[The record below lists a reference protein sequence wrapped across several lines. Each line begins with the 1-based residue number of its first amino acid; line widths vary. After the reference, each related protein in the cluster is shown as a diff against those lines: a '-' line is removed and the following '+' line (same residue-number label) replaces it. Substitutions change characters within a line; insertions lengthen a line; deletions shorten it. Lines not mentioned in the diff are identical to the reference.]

1 MDDKSTAPQ
10 RVRFEEV
17 TPANEPAAFL
27 NVDLDDLV
35 APLKLPIY
43 DGYDGLDEMRFAYL
57 TLPSGETVVLGAYLT
72 CPQPGTD
79 LYIDEQ
85 LQHSAQIVFEAC
97 QYLNLD
103 RSTISWFHP
112 DFQEEIDLLYTNKP
126 INLKPQISSQIEG
139 LVLSYRFEPI
149 DCFNHAISIYDRER
163 FPKYWAMLHRN
174 LGLAYSNRMEGD
186 LRENLERSI
195 VCFHNALEI
204 HTLEDFRDR
213 WEIDN
218 QDLATSR
225 KLLNRLSNDYKLNL
239 IKEIIARPIEYRN
252 LQNIDLSSADLSNAN
267 MYQANLSNADLSN
280 TNLDSANLHSAKL
293 NSTNLNGANLNCA
306 NLLCADL
313 HNANISGGNLSNAKL
328 PCANLTDAN
337 LTDANLTNADMYG
350 AILNGTILSGADVK
364 GAIFGSN
371 EGIGESIKKDLI
383 ARGATFEDLPGDRS
397 QFRTPVLR

>member
-103 RSTISWFHP
+103 RSTIAWFHP
-112 DFQEEIDLLYTNKP
+112 DFREEIDLLYTNKP
-126 INLKPQISSQIEG
+126 INLKYQASSQIEG

-149 DCFNHAISIYDRER
+149 DCFNHAISIYNRER
-163 FPKYWAMLHRN
+163 FPKYWAMLQRN

-186 LRENLERSI
+186 RQENLKRS
-195 VCFHNALEI
+195 VECFNHSLEI
-204 HTLEDFRDR
+204 HTLEKFPDQNL
-213 WEIDN
+213 INN
-218 QDLATSR
+218 QDLAKT
-225 KLLNRLSNDYKLNL
+225 KELLNRLNHKIPKIEVTPLTGIGL
-239 IKEIIARPIEYRN
+239 LQKIKE
-252 LQNIDLSSADLSNAN
+252 LSNLPRKEIAKHTGYYRRFKN
-267 MYQANLSNADLSN
+267 GKFRVNLTGFYEAVLI
-280 TNLDSANLHSAKL
+280 AKGVSL
-293 NSTNLNGANLNCA
+293 NSNYDRNGRDSELGYKITVNKNGQIIIGSAYTKEMGLTEGDEFEIKLGYKHIHLIQTEALGFKQTTLRNPSGERLVNRSTLN
-306 NLLCADL
+306 
-313 HNANISGGNLSNAKL
+313 
-328 PCANLTDAN
+328 
-337 LTDANLTNADMYG
+337 
-350 AILNGTILSGADVK
+350 V
-364 GAIFGSN
+364 
-371 EGIGESIKKDLI
+371 
-383 ARGATFEDLPGDRS
+383 
-397 QFRTPVLR
+397 

>member
-103 RSTISWFHP
+103 RSTIAWFHP
-112 DFQEEIDLLYTNKP
+112 DFREEIDLLYTNKP

-149 DCFNHAISIYDRER
+149 DCFNHAISIYNRER
-163 FPKYWAMLHRN
+163 FPKYWAMLQRN

-186 LRENLERSI
+186 RQENLKRS
-195 VCFHNALEI
+195 VECFNHSLEI
-204 HTLEDFRDR
+204 HTLEKFPDQNL
-213 WEIDN
+213 INN
-218 QDLATSR
+218 QDLAKT
-225 KLLNRLSNDYKLNL
+225 KELLNRLNHKIPKIEVTPLTGIGL
-239 IKEIIARPIEYRN
+239 LQKIKE
-252 LQNIDLSSADLSNAN
+252 LSNLPRKEIAKHTGYYRRFKN
-267 MYQANLSNADLSN
+267 GKFRVNLTGFYEAVLI
-280 TNLDSANLHSAKL
+280 AKGVSL
-293 NSTNLNGANLNCA
+293 NSNYDRNGRDSELGYKITVNKNGQIIIGSAYTKEMGLTEGDEFEIKLGYKHIHLIQTEALGFKQTTLRNPSGERLVNRSTLN
-306 NLLCADL
+306 
-313 HNANISGGNLSNAKL
+313 
-328 PCANLTDAN
+328 
-337 LTDANLTNADMYG
+337 
-350 AILNGTILSGADVK
+350 V
-364 GAIFGSN
+364 
-371 EGIGESIKKDLI
+371 
-383 ARGATFEDLPGDRS
+383 
-397 QFRTPVLR
+397 